1 MNEFFNTYSLIICI
15 VVLAIFV
22 PLAVYVIA
30 SMTKQTVRMIEY
42 GHEDESVKKYFNTPQ
57 KRCCLLNGLFR
68 AVLLVVTVLL
78 MAFSVCCVAFHD
90 TYSDVVPLPKV
101 VVTNSMAT
109 KNKKNTY
116 LTENG
121 LDNQL
126 QVFDL
131 IFIKKAPKE
140 EDLKLYDVAVYEVD
154 GVHIV
159 HRIVEIREA
168 TATSP
173 RIYIFQGDAV
183 SAPDRPVTYEQ
194 IKGIYTG
201 TKVPFIGSF
210 IMFMQSSAGYLCAL
224 LIIIGLIAA
233 PLVDRKIERVGE
245 KRYLLLLSMPEDTE
259 VYSLSS
265 SRKTLS
271 AGAKNFIALVR
282 QDKVPFVKNLL
293 AASEGTGEYLN
304 TLHNELTAY
313 QGVTGGVTVQG
324 MVYQLNKKNVAKMT
338 VKGNDVELQVFTPD
352 GDYPPKYFNVR
363 VKSKKDEKKVKKQI
377 ASFFEAKKAERTAK
391 RKPVNVVET
400 MKNLVT
406 E

>member
-68 AVLLVVTVLL
+68 AVLFVVTVLL

-173 RIYIFQGDAV
+173 RTYIFQGDAV

-210 IMFMQSSAGYLCAL
+210 IMFMQSTAGYLCAL

-259 VYSLSS
+259 TYSLCC
-265 SRKTLS
+265 SRRTLS
-271 AGAKNFIALVR
+271 ASAKNFIALLR

-338 VKGNDVELQVFTPD
+338 VKGNAVELQVFTPED
-352 GDYPPKYFNVR
+352 DYPPKYFNVR